1 MLDLKKDFPFFH
13 THPDLVYLDS
23 AATSLKPQ
31 LAIDKLLEYY
41 TDYTAN
47 IHRGIYKN
55 AEKATEE
62 YEETRKVVAKFI
74 NANRAEEIVFTRG
87 TTEGI
92 NLVASTIG
100 LDSIE
105 RGDEVVVSRMEH
117 HSNFVPWQQLA
128 FQSGADFKI
137 IDLNDKY
144 ELAVTNY
151 ESGKLKIDLT
161 GVITKKTKILA
172 LVLVSNTLG
181 TINPLKEIIAEA
193 KKINPNIITVVD
205 AAQAVP
211 HMKVDVQLLGCDFLA
226 FSGHKILGPTGIG
239 VLWGKYDLLNKMS
252 PYQYGGDM
260 IRQVKIEETTFNDV
274 PHKFEAGT
282 PHIAGVI
289 ALKESVKYIQNI
301 GLDTIRKHEQD
312 LTKYA
317 LQVLSS
323 EFGNEIKCFGPT
335 NIAHRGGIVTF
346 SFKDLHPHDI
356 AQILDEDNIA
366 VRAGHHCTMPLHDL
380 LGVPATTRASF
391 YIYNNEKDI
400 DKLIAGLKKAVD
412 ILNPKH

>member
-1 MLDLKKDFPFFH
+1 MLDLKKDFPIFH
-13 THPDLVYLDS
+13 THPDLIYLDS

-31 LAIDKLLEYY
+31 SVIDKLHEYY
-41 TDYTAN
+41 TDFTAN

-74 NANRAEEIVFTRG
+74 NANRLEEIVFTRG

-105 RGDEVVVSRMEH
+105 RGDEIVVSRMEH

-128 FQSGADFKI
+128 FQTGADYKI

-151 ESGKLKIDLT
+151 ENGKLSLDLS
-161 GVITKKTKILA
+161 GVITKKTRIMA
-172 LVLVSNTLG
+172 LTLVSNTLG

-211 HMKVDVQLLGCDFLA
+211 HMKVDVQQLGCDFLA
-226 FSGHKILGPTGIG
+226 FSGHKMLGPTGVG
-239 VLWGKYDLLNKMS
+239 VLFGRFELLDKMS

-260 IRQVKIEETTFNDV
+260 IRQVKIEATTFNDV

-289 ALKESVKYIQNI
+289 ALKESIRYLQNI
-301 GLDTIRKHEQD
+301 GFEAIRRHEQD
-312 LTKYA
+312 LIKYA
-317 LQVLSS
+317 LQALSH
-323 EFGNEIKCFGPT
+323 EFSDEVMRYGPQDT
-335 NIAHRGGIVTF
+335 GHMGGIVTF
-346 SFKDLHPHDI
+346 SFKGLHPHDI
-356 AQILDEDNIA
+356 AQILDEENIA

-391 YIYNNEKDI
+391 YIYNNENDV
-400 DKLIAGLKKAVD
+400 DKLIVGLKKAVK
-412 ILNPKH
+412 ILK

>member
-1 MLDLKKDFPFFH
+1 MLDLKKDFPIF
-13 THPDLVYLDS
+13 TKNLDLVYLDS

-47 IHRGIYKN
+47 IHRCIYKN

-74 NANRAEEIVFTRG
+74 NANRLEEIVFTRG

-105 RGDEVVVSRMEH
+105 RGDEIVVSRMEH

-128 FQSGADFKI
+128 FQTGADYKI

-151 ESGKLKIDLT
+151 ENGKLSLDLS
-161 GVITKKTKILA
+161 GVITKKTRIMA
-172 LVLVSNTLG
+172 LTLVSNTLG

-211 HMKVDVQLLGCDFLA
+211 HMKVDVQQLGCDFLA
-226 FSGHKILGPTGIG
+226 FSGHKMLGPTGVG
-239 VLWGKYDLLNKMS
+239 VLFGRFELLDKMS

-260 IRQVKIEETTFNDV
+260 IRQVKIEATTFNDV

-289 ALKESVKYIQNI
+289 ALKESIRYLQNI
-301 GLDTIRKHEQD
+301 GFEAIRRHEQD
-312 LTKYA
+312 LIKYA
-317 LQVLSS
+317 LQALYH
-323 EFGNEIKCFGPT
+323 EFSDEVMRYGPLDT
-335 NIAHRGGIVTF
+335 GHMGGIVTF
-346 SFKDLHPHDI
+346 SFKGLHPHDI
-356 AQILDEDNIA
+356 VQILDEENIA

-391 YIYNNEKDI
+391 YIYNNENDV
-400 DKLIAGLKKAVD
+400 DKLIVGLKKAVK

>member
-1 MLDLKKDFPFFH
+1 MLNLKKDFPIF
-13 THPDLVYLDS
+13 TKHPELVYLDS
-23 AATSLKPQ
+23 AATSLKPKSV
-31 LAIDKLLEYY
+31 IDKLLEYY

-55 AEKATEE
+55 AEKSTQE
-62 YEETRKVVAKFI
+62 YEETRKAVAKFI
-74 NANRAEEIVFTRG
+74 NANRTEEIIFTRG

-92 NLVASTIG
+92 NLVASTVGI
-100 LDSIE
+100 DIIE
-105 RGDEVVVSRMEH
+105 KGDEIVVSRMEH

-128 FQSGADFKI
+128 FQTGADFKI

-151 ESGKLKIDLT
+151 ENGKLRVDLS
-161 GVITKKTKILA
+161 GVITKKTKIMA

-181 TINPLKEIIAEA
+181 TINPIKEIIAQA
-193 KKINPNIITVVD
+193 KKINPEIITVVD
-205 AAQAVP
+205 AAQAIP
-211 HMKVDVQLLGCDFLA
+211 HMKVNVQDLGCDFLA
-226 FSGHKILGPTGIG
+226 FSGHKMLGPTGVG

-289 ALKESVKYIQNI
+289 ALKASIKYLENI
-301 GLDTIRKHEQD
+301 GYKTIREHEKN
-312 LTKYA
+312 LAMYMARA
-317 LQVLSS
+317 LSY
-323 EFGNEIKCFGPT
+323 EFPDFVKCYGPRD
-335 NIAHRGGIVTF
+335 IEHMSGIVTF
-346 SFKDLHPHDI
+346 TLKGLHPHDV
-356 AQILDEDNIA
+356 AQVLDEDNIA

-391 YIYNNEKDI
+391 YIYNTEKDI
-400 DKLIAGLKKAVD
+400 DKLIAGLKKATK
-412 ILNPKH
+412 ILSK

>member
-1 MLDLKKDFPFFH
+1 MLDLKKDFQIF
-13 THPDLVYLDS
+13 TKNLDLVYLDS

-31 LAIDKLLEYY
+31 SVIDKLLEYY

-62 YEETRKVVAKFI
+62 YEATRKVVAKFI
-74 NANRAEEIVFTRG
+74 DANRLEEIVFTRG

-105 RGDEVVVSRMEH
+105 RGDEIVVSRMEH

-128 FQSGADFKI
+128 FQTGADFKI

-151 ESGKLKIDLT
+151 ENGKLKVDLS
-161 GVITKKTKILA
+161 GVITKKTRIMA
-172 LVLVSNTLG
+172 LTLVSNTLG

-211 HMKVDVQLLGCDFLA
+211 HMKVDVQQLGCDFLA
-226 FSGHKILGPTGIG
+226 FSGHKMLGPTGVG
-239 VLWGKYDLLNKMS
+239 VLFGRFELLDKMS

-260 IRQVKIEETTFNDV
+260 IRQVKIEATTFNDV

-289 ALKESVKYIQNI
+289 ALKESIRYLQNI
-301 GLDTIRKHEQD
+301 GFEAIRRHEQD
-312 LTKYA
+312 LIKYA
-317 LQVLSS
+317 LQALSH
-323 EFGNEIKCFGPT
+323 EFSDEVMRYGPQDT
-335 NIAHRGGIVTF
+335 GHMGGIVTF
-346 SFKDLHPHDI
+346 SFKGLHPHDI
-356 AQILDEDNIA
+356 VQILDEENIA

-391 YIYNNEKDI
+391 YIYNNENDV
-400 DKLIAGLKKAVD
+400 DKLIVGLKKAVK
-412 ILNPKH
+412 ILK